1 MSRTVSTPDTTWG
14 QACRRRGR
22 RRVWALRETGYRSES
37 IVNRARKPMEANSS
51 LANPRAGA
59 TRSEV
64 QVDQGLRAFM
74 LGVYNNMTLGLA
86 ISALVALGVNKLAV
100 ASGPAGA
107 AGRIGS
113 IYLTEFG
120 RTLYATP
127 LMWVVALAPLAFIF
141 FFSFRMDRMSA
152 ATART
157 TFFAF
162 AAVMGASLSTLLIRY
177 TGASVVQVFFITA
190 ASFGALSLYGYTT
203 SRSLSAMGSF
213 LMMGVIGLII
223 ASLVNIFLA
232 SSALQ
237 FAISALGVLIFA
249 GLTAY
254 DTQKLKEMYIYGDYD
269 GEAAAKASIL
279 GALTLYLDFIN
290 MFQFLLAL
298 FGNRND

>member
-1 MSRTVSTPDTTWG
+1 MPPFQNSPFSYG
-14 QACRRRGR
+14 
-22 RRVWALRETGYRSES
+22 TG
-37 IVNRARKPMEANSS
+37 AT
-51 LANPRAGA
+51 A

-74 LGVYNNMTLGLA
+74 LGVYNNMILGLA
-86 ISALVALGVNKLAV
+86 TSAVVALGVNKLAV
-100 ASGPAGA
+100 ASSQADA
-107 AGRIGS
+107 VARIGN
-113 IYLTEFG
+113 IPLTSFG

-157 TFFAF
+157 TFLAF
-162 AAVMGASLSTLLIRY
+162 AAVMGASLSTLLLRY
-177 TGASVVQVFFITA
+177 TGASVVQVFFVTA
-190 ASFGALSLYGYTT
+190 AAFGALSLYGYTT
-203 SRSLSAMGSF
+203 QRSLLGMGSF
-213 LMMGVIGLII
+213 LMMGLFGLII

-237 FAISALGVLIFA
+237 FAISAIGVLIFA

-254 DTQKLKEMYIYGDYD
+254 DTQKLKEMYLYELGTPD
-269 GEAAAKASIL
+269 GEVAAKASIF

-290 MFQFLLAL
+290 MFQFLLSL
-298 FGNRND
+298 MGNRNE

>member
-1 MSRTVSTPDTTWG
+1 MQQYNPNPYAWGTT
-14 QACRRRGR
+14 
-22 RRVWALRETGYRSES
+22 
-37 IVNRARKPMEANSS
+37 
-51 LANPRAGA
+51 A
-59 TRSEV
+59 TRTQAE
-64 QVDQGLRAFM
+64 VDQGLRAFM
-74 LGVYNNMTLGLA
+74 LGVYNNMILGLA
-86 ISALVALGVNKLAV
+86 ISALVALGINMLAV
-100 ASGPAGA
+100 ADSPGEAVARMGGVP
-107 AGRIGS
+107 
-113 IYLTEFG
+113 LTAFG
-120 RTLYATP
+120 RALYGSP

-190 ASFGALSLYGYTT
+190 ASFGALSLWGYTT
-203 SRSLSAMGSF
+203 SRSLSGMGSF
-213 LMMGVIGLII
+213 LIMGVIGLMI
-223 ASLVNIFLA
+223 AMIVNIFLA

-237 FAISALGVLIFA
+237 FAISCLGVLIFA

-254 DTQKLKEMYIYGDYD
+254 DTQKLKEMYLYGNFDT
-269 GEAAAKASIL
+269 EAAAKVSIF

-298 FGNRND
+298 FGNRNE

>member
-1 MSRTVSTPDTTWG
+1 
-14 QACRRRGR
+14 
-22 RRVWALRETGYRSES
+22 
-37 IVNRARKPMEANSS
+37 
-51 LANPRAGA
+51 
-59 TRSEV
+59 
-64 QVDQGLRAFM
+64 
-74 LGVYNNMTLGLA
+74 
-86 ISALVALGVNKLAV
+86 
-100 ASGPAGA
+100 
-107 AGRIGS
+107 RIGS

-120 RTLYATP
+120 RTLYTTP

-152 ATART
+152 ATARA

-213 LMMGVIGLII
+213 LMMGLIGLLIVM
-223 ASLVNIFLA
+223 LVNIFLQ
-232 SSALQ
+232 SPALQ

-269 GEAAAKASIL
+269 GEAAAKASIF

-298 FGNRND
+298 FGNRNE

>member
-1 MSRTVSTPDTTWG
+1 MQQFNPHTSAYG
-14 QACRRRGR
+14 
-22 RRVWALRETGYRSES
+22 TGYAQSQAQ
-37 IVNRARKPMEANSS
+37 I
-51 LANPRAGA
+51 
-59 TRSEV
+59 
-64 QVDQGLRAFM
+64 DQGLRAFM
-74 LGVYNNMTLGLA
+74 LGVYNNMVIGLA
-86 ISALVALGVNKLAV
+86 ISAVVALGINMMAV
-100 ASGPAGA
+100 ANAPTGVRVNGV
-107 AGRIGS
+107 
-113 IYLTEFG
+113 YLTEFG
-120 RTLYATP
+120 RLLYGTP

-190 ASFGALSLYGYTT
+190 AAFGSLSLYGYTT
-203 SRSLSAMGSF
+203 KRSLSGMGSF
-213 LMMGVIGLII
+213 LLMGLIGIII

-237 FAISALGVLIFA
+237 FAISVLGVLIFA

-254 DTQKLKEMYIYGDYD
+254 DTQKLKEMYLYGGYD
-269 GEAAAKASIL
+269 GEAAAKVSIF

-290 MFQFLLAL
+290 MFQFLLSL
-298 FGNRND
+298 FGTSRSE